1 MWYKTVNAKTLP
13 GTGVALDHFLAVL
26 APPVAVVQE
35 VNVAR
40 GLQDDLGLLHH
51 PLPSCRAVPAPAG
64 QNKLSRFTFCL
75 ISSRRTGNNNVLED
89 SGTPNSHD
97 TALVAVV
104 VLMENILV
112 VVVALAVQ
120 GLLGNN
126 AGAGWD
132 IAVVAALRR
141 ARVVVAALVG
151 DLGDEAVEGALDE
164 LLDGAPLARALVVAP
179 RRLGALELLLPV
191 LAPAVP
197 VLGRLLDHRR
207 RHDVRLL
214 LVVRSRG
221 EEGEVGRQQGG
232 RRRHHRR
239 SRRPLRLRR
248 RVCLLEIR
256 RQVGLRAVAERR
268 CGGVRGGM
276 LVGRRVVRLHEWKQD
291 RWL

>member
-1 MWYKTVNAKTLP
+1 MP
-13 GTGVALDHFLAVL
+13 
-26 APPVAVVQE
+26 
-35 VNVAR
+35 
-40 GLQDDLGLLHH
+40 
-51 PLPSCRAVPAPAG
+51 
-64 QNKLSRFTFCL
+64 RFTFCL
-75 ISSRRTGNNNVLED
+75 ISVRRTGNNVLED
-89 SGTPNSHD
+89 SGTHNSHD

-104 VLMENILV
+104 VLV
-112 VVVALAVQ
+112 VAVALAVQ

-126 AGAGWD
+126 ASGWD

-141 ARVVVAALVG
+141 ARVVMAALVG
-151 DLGDEAVEGALDE
+151 DLGDEPVEGALDD

-197 VLGRLLDHRR
+197 VLGRLLDHRW

-214 LVVRSRG
+214 LVVRGRG

-232 RRRHHRR
+232 GRRHHRR
-239 SRRPLRLRR
+239 SRRPLQLRR

-256 RQVGLRAVAERR
+256 RRVGLRAVAERR

-276 LVGRRVVRLHEWKQD
+276 LVRRRVVRLH
-291 RWL
+291 